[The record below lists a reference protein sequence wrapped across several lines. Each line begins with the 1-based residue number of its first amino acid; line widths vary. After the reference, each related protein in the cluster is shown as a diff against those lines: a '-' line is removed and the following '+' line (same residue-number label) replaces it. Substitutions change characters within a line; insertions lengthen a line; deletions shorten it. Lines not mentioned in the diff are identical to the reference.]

1 MYRAMNIITN
11 ESDLLSSIREVYSRR
26 PESRFL
32 EAWELQ
38 HLSALLR
45 ELSDRVL
52 RRNYP
57 EGWGIEHNTVDE

>member
-38 HLSALLR
+38 HLCPA
-45 ELSDRVL
+45 
-52 RRNYP
+52 
-57 EGWGIEHNTVDE
+57 